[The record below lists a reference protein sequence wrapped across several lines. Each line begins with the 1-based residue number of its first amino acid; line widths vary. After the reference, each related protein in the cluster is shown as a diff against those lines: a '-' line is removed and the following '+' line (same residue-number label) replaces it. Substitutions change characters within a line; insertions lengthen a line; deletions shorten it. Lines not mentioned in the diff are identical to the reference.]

1 MQPPPRFIIPDGVH
15 PGLTMVGTSTS
26 EHVITGLFQ
35 FSVGARQTFSHPIT
49 PAYCFGAAPSVCCV
63 LIRCVFALTFAGIR
77 FLFPVFV

>member
-1 MQPPPRFIIPDGVH
+1 MQPGPCFITPDGVH

-35 FSVGARQTFSHPIT
+35 FSVGAGQIFSYLIT
-49 PAYCFGAAPSVCCV
+49 PPHCFGAVPSVRCV
-63 LIRCVFALTFAGIR
+63 LIRCVFALTFTGTR